1 MKNFRDKLLGEFKKE
16 ATPKELKKYNDDRLM
31 WAKSNDD
38 KLLRYIDNVAKDDP
52 ATMQMIRDYNP
63 HEVKYNSTLGQF
75 EKDGK
80 RGALSDF
87 IKPTV
92 DFGLG
97 NTPMQDSLK
106 NVQRKGKRAQKMN
119 DIDLIFHAA
128 DPKEKMEMRK
138 NYKSY
143 DFTKRKFKADIVKE
157 EILKTPITKPAPAPL
172 KPVEVPRIDVGEL
185 IKRRADDRAAR
196 EKANIIREF
205 GDKGLGLLRL
215 KFEGLD
221 D

>member
-16 ATPKELKKYNDDRLM
+16 VTPKELKKYNDDRLM

-63 HEVKYNSTLGQF
+63 NEVKYNSTLGQF

-87 IKPTV
+87 VKPTV

-106 NVQRKGKRAQKMN
+106 NVQNKGKKPKKELS
-119 DIDLIFHAA
+119 DIDLLFSAA

-138 NYKSY
+138 NYKTY
-143 DFTKRKFKADIVKE
+143 DFTQRKFKADIAKE
-157 EILKTPITKPAPAPL
+157 EILKTPIYSPPVPQKPIQ
-172 KPVEVPRIDVGEL
+172 EPRVDVNEL
-185 IKRRADDRAAR
+185 IRLRADARAAEER
-196 EKANIIREF
+196 AKSIREY
-205 GDKGLGLLRL
+205 GDKGLGQL
-215 KFEGLD
+215 KLNMDGL
-221 D
+221 

>member
-1 MKNFRDKLLGEFKKE
+1 MRNFRDKLLGEFKKE

-31 WAKSNDD
+31 WAKNNDD
-38 KLLRYIDNVAKDDP
+38 KLLKYIDNVAKDDP

-138 NYKSY
+138 NYKEY
-143 DFTKRKFKADIVKE
+143 DFTQRKFKADIAKE
-157 EILKTPITKPAPAPL
+157 QILKTPIISPPPVPQKPIQQ
-172 KPVEVPRIDVGEL
+172 PRVDVSEL
-185 IKRRADDRAAR
+185 IRLRADARAAKER
-196 EKANIIREF
+196 AKSIEEY
-205 GDKGLGLLRL
+205 GDKGLGQL
-215 KFEGLD
+215 KLNMDGL
-221 D
+221 

>member
-87 IKPTV
+87 IKSTV
-92 DFGLG
+92 GL
-97 NTPMQDSLK
+97 M
-106 NVQRKGKRAQKMN
+106 
-119 DIDLIFHAA
+119 
-128 DPKEKMEMRK
+128 
-138 NYKSY
+138 KS
-143 DFTKRKFKADIVKE
+143 DR
-157 EILKTPITKPAPAPL
+157 APL
-172 KPVEVPRIDVGEL
+172 FPSFSNCPRVEL
-185 IKRRADDRAAR
+185 Y
-196 EKANIIREF
+196 
-205 GDKGLGLLRL
+205 LTS
-215 KFEGLD
+215 
-221 D
+221 